1 MGGRQH
7 KHRGTK
13 QVEGEGISH
22 VQRNQALGALPAVL
36 GQLARVLPVL
46 ASLACCTL
54 TTREERLGNPKS
66 LLGWIPLYL
75 YPRALCLLK
84 PHLPLHT
91 HTHARA
97 HVHTQTHS
105 VCTGSD

>member
-1 MGGRQH
+1 MGGTA

-13 QVEGEGISH
+13 QVKGEGISH
-22 VQRNQALGALPAVL
+22 IQRNHALGALPAVL

-46 ASLACCTL
+46 AWLACCAL
-54 TTREERLGNPKS
+54 TRREERLGNPKS

-91 HTHARA
+91 HTHTRACTRA
-97 HVHTQTHS
+97 HAGTQCLH
-105 VCTGSD
+105 GL